1 MILQDVDTD
10 NMLCDTFG
18 DYNNEILDELMT
30 AAAVSGAAGAAG
42 GDNDD
47 DVVHIT
53 DEQQLGDE
61 RQHLQQCDEDDQ
73 LSPLSDVSHTASPS
87 NTNAAG
93 VITSAPDTENDA
105 VGTDELLNN
114 YLNTQPSLQTPPIT
128 SSRKVGSL

>member
-30 AAAVSGAAGAAG
+30 AAAVSGAAGAG
-42 GDNDD
+42 GDDDD

-53 DEQQLGDE
+53 DERQLGDE
-61 RQHLQQCDEDDQ
+61 CDEDDQ
-73 LSPLSDVSHTASPS
+73 LSPLSEVSHTASPS

>member
-61 RQHLQQCDEDDQ
+61 RQHLQQ
-73 LSPLSDVSHTASPS
+73 
-87 NTNAAG
+87 
-93 VITSAPDTENDA
+93 
-105 VGTDELLNN
+105 
-114 YLNTQPSLQTPPIT
+114 
-128 SSRKVGSL
+128 